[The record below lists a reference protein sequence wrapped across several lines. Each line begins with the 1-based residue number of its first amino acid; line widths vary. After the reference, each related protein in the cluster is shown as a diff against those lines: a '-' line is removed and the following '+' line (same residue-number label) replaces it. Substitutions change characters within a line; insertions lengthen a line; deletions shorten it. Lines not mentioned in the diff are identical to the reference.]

1 MAEIAAAYPRKAVSV
16 REISDRQKISSKY
29 LEHIVRELKKAGL
42 IMSVRGAGGG
52 YTLTRPPSNIKI
64 SDIYNVL
71 EEHPELIEC
80 INDPDTCDTLK
91 SCPTFDTWVEL
102 SKAITKVLDNTTL
115 LDLAKKMV
123 PDYNEE
129 LVDFQI

>member
-71 EEHPELIEC
+71 EEHPELIEY